1 VIDKS
6 PFSVFKSGRSDT
18 QSSISQS
25 SISLESSDGQNSS
38 DNKKRRARWP
48 WIVGVFVAI
57 LYCLSAFFYNRSLP
71 VDLGFATVLPSSDGV
86 GVYFAMKDIQL
97 STDRIT
103 VDLLV
108 AFGEELTEC
117 TPVCGLREEV
127 TLLISPSTESK
138 LTLPRGTPV
147 GYSTPLVLFLE
158 GAPYTYPFDAYL
170 SRVYVEAVT
179 VDSDEVANAVP
190 LVAEM
195 LVPEGFVGWQ
205 VALGYPGTNTVES
218 SATFLKKD
226 VEKVNAE
233 YAASAPTV
241 IDSGQSWA
249 FMTMQRAFSTKIISV
264 LVLILMVILAGLSII
279 ASRDVQTGKRP
290 NAFGMAAWLTGLIFA
305 MPALR
310 ALLPGAPPLGS
321 WIDIL
326 VFFWV
331 EIATMISL
339 ATFVLFWV
347 RQAPMQAQP
356 ADGEQAPSKEQSR
369 ANRSEEF

>member
-1 VIDKS
+1 
-6 PFSVFKSGRSDT
+6 
-18 QSSISQS
+18 
-25 SISLESSDGQNSS
+25 
-38 DNKKRRARWP
+38 
-48 WIVGVFVAI
+48 
-57 LYCLSAFFYNRSLP
+57 
-71 VDLGFATVLPSSDGV
+71 
-86 GVYFAMKDIQL
+86 
-97 STDRIT
+97 
-103 VDLLV
+103 
-108 AFGEELTEC
+108 
-117 TPVCGLREEV
+117 
-127 TLLISPSTESK
+127 
-138 LTLPRGTPV
+138 
-147 GYSTPLVLFLE
+147 
-158 GAPYTYPFDAYL
+158 
-170 SRVYVEAVT
+170 
-179 VDSDEVANAVP
+179 
-190 LVAEM
+190 
-195 LVPEGFVGWQ
+195 
-205 VALGYPGTNTVES
+205 
-218 SATFLKKD
+218 
-226 VEKVNAE
+226 
-233 YAASAPTV
+233 
-241 IDSGQSWA
+241 
-249 FMTMQRAFSTKIISV
+249 MTMQRAFSTKIISV

>member
-1 VIDKS
+1 
-6 PFSVFKSGRSDT
+6 
-18 QSSISQS
+18 
-25 SISLESSDGQNSS
+25 
-38 DNKKRRARWP
+38 
-48 WIVGVFVAI
+48 
-57 LYCLSAFFYNRSLP
+57 
-71 VDLGFATVLPSSDGV
+71 
-86 GVYFAMKDIQL
+86 
-97 STDRIT
+97 
-103 VDLLV
+103 
-108 AFGEELTEC
+108 
-117 TPVCGLREEV
+117 
-127 TLLISPSTESK
+127 
-138 LTLPRGTPV
+138 
-147 GYSTPLVLFLE
+147 
-158 GAPYTYPFDAYL
+158 
-170 SRVYVEAVT
+170 
-179 VDSDEVANAVP
+179 
-190 LVAEM
+190 M

-226 VEKVNAE
+226 VENVNAE